1 MQYKVIS
8 ADCHVDL
15 IWLPPDLFT
24 DNAPAA
30 LKERMPYVA
39 DGPRGK
45 EWVTKNGSSFG
56 LMNGMGS
63 AWRKYKPGKI
73 HPCCRL
79 ASTGLYAEGE
89 KGNQRMT
96 EPDLRLKDQDRDGVQ
111 AEILY
116 GILGATNR
124 LNDDEA
130 AGAMLRIYNDW
141 LADFCSKHPERYGG
155 PPPIPNPRLA
165 AGGTAD

>member
-1 MQYKVIS
+1 MKYDVIS

-24 DNAPAA
+24 SNASAA
-30 LKERMPYVA
+30 LRDRMPFVT
-39 DGPRGK
+39 DGERGK
-45 EWVTKNGSSFG
+45 EGVTKSGPSFG
-56 LMNGMGS
+56 LDAGMGS
-63 AWRKYKPGKI
+63 AGRLYEPGKI
-73 HPCCRL
+73 HRSDRM
-79 ASTGLYAEGE
+79 ASTGLYDKEQQQIRRLTDPA
-89 KGNQRMT
+89 
-96 EPDLRLKDQDRDGVQ
+96 LRLKDQDRDGIQ

-141 LADFCSKHPERYGG
+141 LADFCSK
-155 PPPIPNPRLA
+155 
-165 AGGTAD
+165 